1 MSSQDL
7 HVYNTLSRK
16 KERFEPIHAPHV
28 GMYVCGPTVYGDAHL
43 GHAKSYVAFDIV
55 LRYLRYL
62 GYKVRYVQNITDV
75 GHLVGDGDDGED
87 KISAKARLEQVDP
100 MQIAESYTYT
110 YFRDMDALNVLRPD
124 ISPRATGHIPE
135 QIQMIQDLI
144 DRNHAYESNGN
155 VYFDVKSAPEYGKL
169 SGRNLDEATSGT
181 RIETASDKRHPADF
195 ALWKRADDGHLMK
208 WSSPWGVGYPGWHI
222 ECSAMSTKYLGNEF
236 DIHGGGLENQ
246 FPHHECEIAQSE
258 CATGHSFA
266 KYWLHNNM
274 VTLDGQKMG
283 KSLGNAITL
292 DEFYTGN
299 HNLLNR
305 AWKPQVIRFFLLQ
318 SHYRSTTD
326 FSEKA
331 LEAAETGYQ
340 KLISLVNSI
349 LNLDFRSVDTSSL
362 EAPALE
368 HIKIDFESAMNDDF
382 NTAQAIAA
390 LFEHLKKLKKDIQ
403 GYHYPSDFDALQ
415 KWLQQAFENIL
426 GLPLSSEASIQQD
439 SSELTKELIDILLDL
454 RSKARL
460 QKDFQ
465 LSDTIRDRLHEL
477 GVVLEDS
484 HQGTRYTLP
493 K

>member
-1 MSSQDL
+1 MSLTEL

-62 GYKVRYVQNITDV
+62 GYQVRYVQNITDV
-75 GHLVGDGDDGED
+75 GHLVGDGDEGED
-87 KISAKARLEQVDP
+87 KISVKARLEQVDP

-135 QIQMIQDLI
+135 QIQMIQELI
-144 DRNHAYESNGN
+144 DRKHAYESNGN
-155 VYFDVKSAPEYGKL
+155 VYFDVSSAPEYGKL
-169 SGRNLDEATSGT
+169 SVRNIEDAASGT
-181 RIETASDKRHPADF
+181 RIESASDKRHPADF
-195 ALWKRADDGHLMK
+195 ALWKSADDGHLMK
-208 WSSPWGVGYPGWHI
+208 WASPWGVGYPGWHI
-222 ECSAMSTKYLGNEF
+222 ECSAMSTKYLGKEF

-258 CATGHSFA
+258 CATGHSFV

-292 DEFYTGN
+292 EEFYTGN
-299 HNLLNR
+299 HPLLNR
-305 AWKPQVIRFFLLQ
+305 AWQAQVIRFFLLQ

-331 LEAAETGYQ
+331 LEAAETGCN
-340 KLISLVNSI
+340 KLMSLVNFI
-349 LNLDFRSVDTSSL
+349 LQLDSSTIDTSGMMTPRL
-362 EAPALE
+362 PA
-368 HIKIDFESAMNDDF
+368 IKEDFESAMNDDF
-382 NTAQAIAA
+382 NTAQAIAS
-390 LFEHLKKLKKDIQ
+390 LFDHVKKLKKYLQ
-403 GYHYPSDFDALQ
+403 NNQFPSDIDV
-415 KWLQQAFENIL
+415 LQQWLEQVFEEIL
-426 GLPLSSEASIQQD
+426 GLKLGKEKNDPNHSTELS
-439 SSELTKELIDILLDL
+439 KELIEILLDL
-454 RSKARL
+454 RSQARL
-460 QKDFQ
+460 QKDFK
-465 LSDTIRDRLHEL
+465 LSDAIRDRLQDI
-477 GVVLEDS
+477 GIVLEDS